1 MNRVVGY
8 LILSFFLGVL
18 LVSCTKEFSNENG
31 KVILPA
37 TNAVFSL
44 QDNSGNCLV
53 SLINGNY
60 FAGVATNDSN
70 FVELSVIVTTV
81 GSYRLSSETQNGF
94 FFSDS
99 GAFTTTGLN
108 RIFLKAHGTPIL
120 PLNTNFKVNSSD
132 SASTACTFTVNVID
146 NSTWQFN
153 QGMNFY
159 HGFVDTAYAYDT
171 TIATVPFTIL
181 YLAGTVPTG
190 DSLFTI
196 GMAFQGT
203 GNISPGSYSS
213 HNVAQFA
220 FFDATPSFIF
230 EADPTTPTVETT
242 VTIKS
247 YDATA
252 RILVGEFSGT
262 ANGSS
267 GPVNIF
273 NGKFNARLK

>member
-8 LILSFFLGVL
+8 LIPGFFLAAL
-18 LVSCTKEFSNENG
+18 LVSCAKEYSNENG
-31 KVILPA
+31 KVSLPG
-37 TNAVFSL
+37 TTAVFSL

-53 SLINGNY
+53 SSVNGNY
-60 FAGVATNDSN
+60 FAGVAATDSN
-70 FVELSVIVTTV
+70 FVELSVIVTTA
-81 GSYRLSSETQNGF
+81 GSYRLSSDTQNGF

-99 GAFTTTGLN
+99 GSFTTTGLN

-120 PLNTNFKVNSSD
+120 PLNTSFNVNSGD
-132 SASTACTFTVNVID
+132 SASSACTFTVNVID

-171 TIATVPFTIL
+171 TIATVPYTIL

-196 GMAFQGT
+196 GMAFQGS

-213 HNVAQFA
+213 HTVAQFA

-242 VTIKS
+242 VIIKS

-252 RILVGEFSGT
+252 RILVGEFAGT
-262 ANGSS
+262 AKGLT
-267 GPVNIF
+267 GPVNISG
-273 NGKFNARLK
+273 GKFNARLK